1 MAVKKSAHV
10 RTEAEETKLQIILG
24 WNFLCYFTAQMRG
37 FCDLV
42 REMSSFL
49 IMLCWSCLYG
59 FPEMPTMHLDFL
71 AEFDAVTLIDAVFC
85 GS

>member
-1 MAVKKSAHV
+1 
-10 RTEAEETKLQIILG
+10 
-24 WNFLCYFTAQMRG
+24 MRG

-85 GS
+85 GSWQVWMIQVDTYMVLFNLEFPASLM

>member
-1 MAVKKSAHV
+1 
-10 RTEAEETKLQIILG
+10 
-24 WNFLCYFTAQMRG
+24 MRG

-59 FPEMPTMHLDFL
+59 FSEMPTMHVDFL
-71 AEFDAVTLIDAVFC
+71 AEFDAVTLVDAVFC
-85 GS
+85 CS